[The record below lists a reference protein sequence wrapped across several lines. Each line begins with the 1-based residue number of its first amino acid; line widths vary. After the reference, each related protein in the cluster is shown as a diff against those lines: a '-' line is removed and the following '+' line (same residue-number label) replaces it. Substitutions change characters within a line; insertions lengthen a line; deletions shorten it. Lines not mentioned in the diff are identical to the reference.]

1 MSRYPSIYAGQRIT
15 GTLLQSMLP
24 NIIQKLASTDRSST
38 TTLADDPDL
47 TTTLEANARY
57 LVEMEIWYAA
67 STGSSGLR
75 TAWTVPSGVTGN
87 RSALGM
93 ASTVSDTTP
102 AGIGRWGVHAYSTT
116 VFYGDRQ
123 SSTNLAL
130 AKEVSMVTTGSS
142 AGTLALQWAQDTSS
156 ADACRV
162 GAGSVMRVTRLA

>member
-1 MSRYPSIYAGQRIT
+1 VSRYPSIYAGQRLT
-15 GTLLQSMLP
+15 GTLLSSMLP
-24 NIIQKLASTDRSST
+24 NMIQKLANTDRSST

-57 LVEMEIWYAA
+57 FVEIELWYAA
-67 STGSSGLR
+67 STGSTGIR

-93 ASTVSDTTP
+93 AATVSDTTP
-102 AGIGRWGVHAYSTT
+102 AGVGRWGVHAYTTT

-123 SSTNLAL
+123 SSTNLSL
-130 AKEVSMVTTGSS
+130 AKECSMVTTGSS

-162 GAGSVMRVTRLA
+162 GAGSLMRVTRLA